1 TLQQLFENIIRNA
14 GVLGYMMKSDE
25 KIRLLQMLTVL
36 FDFIKEETARNPLL
50 TLQGLVS
57 VFELMEKEK
66 LPLPMVQ
73 VSGSDKGVNLLT
85 AHGSKGLEFEHV
97 FITGVNAYLWEKK
110 RKPGGGYKFPDTL
123 FSSMPAGDPDEELR
137 RLFYVALTRAEK
149 NLQVSY
155 IKFRADGKEAEHSMF
170 IAEIVQAG
178 DLAVARIA
186 LPEEELM
193 EFEGLNYIR
202 LAPEIEKSED
212 DFITAL
218 LDKYV
223 MNVTSLNNYLNCPLE
238 FYFKNL
244 LKIPSGK
251 SENTEF
257 GSAIHLAIQ
266 KLFEDMQKSDHQ
278 QFPSKEIMIDYFRWY
293 MVRHRENF
301 TEEAFERRMEYGEKV
316 LADYYD
322 HYIGSWNKIVS
333 VERNIRNIV
342 VNGVP
347 LKGKIDKLEFDG
359 KDVNVVDYKTGDV
372 TSNFTTLKLSPP
384 GDKQPDGGD
393 YWRQAVFYKMLVDNL
408 DGKGWKVISTE
419 FDFIEPDKKKGYQK
433 RKIYIE
439 PADIETVTQQLTA
452 VWQKIQ
458 ARDFYTGCGKED
470 CHWCNFVKDNKLEV
484 ALHEISTEA
493 EQEI

>member
-1 TLQQLFENIIRNA
+1 
-14 GVLGYMMKSDE
+14 
-25 KIRLLQMLTVL
+25 ML
-36 FDFIKEETARNPLL
+36 
-50 TLQGLVS
+50 
-57 VFELMEKEK
+57 
-66 LPLPMVQ
+66 
-73 VSGSDKGVNLLT
+73 
-85 AHGSKGLEFEHV
+85 
-97 FITGVNAYLWEKK
+97 
-110 RKPGGGYKFPDTL
+110 
-123 FSSMPAGDPDEELR
+123 
-137 RLFYVALTRAEK
+137 
-149 NLQVSY
+149 
-155 IKFRADGKEAEHSMF
+155 
-170 IAEIVQAG
+170 
-178 DLAVARIA
+178 
-186 LPEEELM
+186 
-193 EFEGLNYIR
+193 
-202 LAPEIEKSED
+202 PEIEKSEE

-244 LKIPSGK
+244 LRIPSGK

-257 GSAIHLAIQ
+257 GSAIHFAVQ
-266 KLFEDMQKSDHQ
+266 KLFEDMQKSENQ
-278 QFPSKEIMIDYFRWY
+278 QFPSKEIMVGYFKWY

-301 TEEAFERRMEYGEKV
+301 TGEAFARRMEYGEKV

-322 HYIGSWNKIVS
+322 NYLHSWNKIVS
-333 VERNIRNIV
+333 VERNIRNVV
-342 VNGVP
+342 VNGIP
-347 LKGKIDKLEFDG
+347 LKGKIDKLEFNG

-372 TSNFTTLKLSPP
+372 SSKYTLEKLSSPN
-384 GDKQPDGGD
+384 DNQPNGGD

-439 PADIETVTQQLTA
+439 PEDIETVTRQVTS

-484 ALHEISTEA
+484 ALHEISAEA